1 MNFIEELEWRG
12 LVKDCTDREGLEKQL
27 EKPTTIYC
35 GFDPTADS
43 LHVGHLQQILLLRRY
58 QKAGHQPIALC
69 GGFTGMI
76 GDPRPTTERKLL
88 THEEVLHNAECIR
101 DQLAHFLS
109 FEGENAA
116 IMENNNNWLGS
127 MTLLDYLRDY
137 GKLFNVSY
145 MLQKDTIKKRLD
157 SGISYTEFS
166 YMILQAIDWLQL
178 YKRHNC
184 LIQIGGSDQ
193 WGNLT
198 TGTELIRKV
207 VGDNTGV
214 FGITSPL
221 ITRSDGSKFGKSEGK
236 NIWLDP
242 KRTNAYEFYQFW
254 VNTPDSDIIDYLK
267 RLSFASPETIME
279 IEAKMAEYNEKYT
292 MATDNIAAVE
302 EQAKYEVA
310 LEKFIAK
317 NQVNCFTDNFQDLH
331 GLNQLPGIAAQNL
344 MAKGIGFGPEGDYKI
359 SAFSAVLMKMAEGRE
374 GATGFIEDY
383 TYDLTPGKELELA
396 SHMLEV
402 PPSFAAGK
410 PEIQVHHLGIGGK
423 SDPARLVFDGCT
435 GDGIQVTLIDLGD
448 HFRIICADIELV
460 KQPKPMP
467 KLPVARIMYRHKPNF
482 EIGTAAW
489 CYAG

>member
-12 LVKDCTDREGLEKQL
+12 LVKDCTDPEGLKEQL
-27 EKPTTIYC
+27 KTQTTIYC

-43 LHVGHLQQILLLRRY
+43 LHVGHLQQIILLRRY
-58 QKAGHQPIALC
+58 QKAGHKPIALC

-88 THEEVLHNAECIR
+88 THEEVLHNADCIR

-109 FEGENAA
+109 FEGANAA
-116 IMENNNNWLGS
+116 IMENNNNWLGQ

-166 YMILQAIDWLQL
+166 YTILQAIDWLQL

-184 LIQIGGSDQ
+184 QIQIGGSDQ

-207 VGDNTGV
+207 IGEGAKI

-242 KRTNAYEFYQFW
+242 ARTNAYEFYQFW
-254 VNTPDSDIIDYLK
+254 VNTPDSDIVDYLK
-267 RLSFASPETIME
+267 RLSLKSPEEIME
-279 IEAKMAEYNEKYT
+279 LEKLTAERPEERAGQKALAAELTELVHGKEGLEKALRITETFFKGNIMDLPADEIKEGLADAKKT
-292 MATDNIAAVE
+292 AVE
-302 EQAKYEVA
+302 DGVLLIDALVQAQ
-310 LEKFIAK
+310 IAK
-317 NQVNCFTDNFQDLH
+317 SKGDARKLIQQGSVSVNGEKKTALDTVLKREDA
-331 GLNQLPGIAAQNL
+331 LNNEFSILK
-344 MAKGIGFGPEGDYKI
+344 KGKKNY
-359 SAFSAVLMKMAEGRE
+359 
-374 GATGFIEDY
+374 Y
-383 TYDLTPGKELELA
+383 
-396 SHMLEV
+396 
-402 PPSFAAGK
+402 
-410 PEIQVHHLGIGGK
+410 
-423 SDPARLVFDGCT
+423 
-435 GDGIQVTLIDLGD
+435 
-448 HFRIICADIELV
+448 IIT
-460 KQPKPMP
+460 
-467 KLPVARIMYRHKPNF
+467 F
-482 EIGTAAW
+482 
-489 CYAG
+489 